1 MSETKKFIM
10 YICIILLI
18 LFILLIGIKIIKNK
32 KIKNDKIIN
41 EYIPVEEIT
50 EEQLRQTNINL
61 YFYNSNTEEIVAE
74 IRKIDAKYL
83 LEKPGNK
90 LIQLLIDGPEDGS
103 LSRLIPE
110 GTKLIETKIDKGI
123 LLINFSAEFINN
135 ENLSL
140 EYEKKIIESILK
152 TVLQLNEINGI
163 KILINGETEYNFLDN
178 EINFENI
185 FTLEN
190 I

>member
-1 MSETKKFIM
+1 MKPKKIIM
-10 YICIILLI
+10 YIGIVLLI
-18 LFILLIGIKIIKNK
+18 LFILLVGIKIIKIK
-32 KIKNDKIIN
+32 KIKNNKKN
-41 EYIPVEEIT
+41 SEYIPVEEIT

-61 YFYNSNTEEIVAE
+61 YFYNSNTKEVVPE
-74 IRKIDAKYL
+74 IRKIDSKNL
-83 LEKPGNK
+83 LENPENK
-90 LIQLLIDGPEDGS
+90 LIQFLINGPEDNS

-110 GTKLIETKIDKGI
+110 GTELIGTKIDKGI
-123 LLINFSAEFINN
+123 LLINFSDEFINN
-135 ENLSL
+135 KNGGID
-140 EYEKKIIESILK
+140 YEKKIIESILK

-163 KILINGETEYNFLDN
+163 KILINGETNGNFGDT